1 MKPLQKMKF
10 VLFVFALL
18 FSLNNLSAQDTPE
31 DIKIG
36 SLNEAQLKKYG
47 FRENGDSIKPWK
59 VTGNINIGFNQ
70 AALFNWAPGGEN
82 MIGLTSIG
90 FLRATYDKK
99 KLNWT
104 NTIDL
109 GFGMQKLGDR
119 EFRKNDDRIELNS
132 QLNYKAAKHWYYSI
146 LMNFRSQFAPGYE
159 YPNDSTKRLVSK
171 ALSPGFLTVGLGMDY
186 KPVEWFSLFLS
197 PVTSKTVFVLDNI
210 SLDATKY
217 GIEPGE
223 KVFQNLGAF
232 MNARFNKE
240 VMKNVT
246 LNTQL
251 SLFSNYLKEP
261 QNIDINWLT
270 SINMKVNKFLTVA
283 ILTELIYDHDI
294 DVPKK
299 NADGTFRTGKGTQ
312 FREVLSIGVGYQF
325 SNEKKEKTVE
335 KP

>member
-1 MKPLQKMKF
+1 MKVLQKMKC
-10 VLFVFALL
+10 VLVTFSLMFISTALL
-18 FSLNNLSAQDTPE
+18 AQDAPE
-31 DIKIG
+31 EIKIG

-47 FRENGDSIKPWK
+47 FRENGDSVKPWK
-59 VTGNINIGFNQ
+59 INGNINIGFNQ
-70 AALFNWAPGGEN
+70 AALVNWAAGGEN
-82 MIGLTSIG
+82 MIGITSIG

-109 GFGMQKLGDR
+109 GFGMQKLGNRD
-119 EFRKNDDRIELNS
+119 FRKNDDRLELNS
-132 QLNYKAAKHWYYSI
+132 QLNYKASKNWYYS
-146 LMNFRSQFAPGYE
+146 LLVNFRSQFAPGYE
-159 YPNDSTKRLVSK
+159 YPDDTTKTLVSK

-197 PVTSKTVFVLDNI
+197 PVTSKTVFVLDNTG
-210 SLDATKY
+210 LDATKY
-217 GIEPGE
+217 GIDSG
-223 KVFQNLGAF
+223 KHVFQNLGAF
-232 MNARFNKE
+232 LSTRFNKE
-240 VMKNVT
+240 VVKNVT

-251 SLFSNYLKEP
+251 SLFSNYLQDP

-312 FREVLSIGVGYQF
+312 FREVLSIGIGYQF
-325 SNEKKEKTVE
+325 NNEKKEKEAE

>member
-1 MKPLQKMKF
+1 MKTLQKVKI
-10 VLFVFALL
+10 VLFAFAAF
-18 FSLNNLSAQDTPE
+18 FSLNNLNAQDAPE
-31 DIKIG
+31 EIKIG

-47 FRENGDSIKPWK
+47 FRDSADSIKPWK

-82 MIGLTSIG
+82 MIGITSIG

-132 QLNYKAAKHWYYSI
+132 QLNYKAGKHWYYSV

-159 YPNDSTKRLVSK
+159 FPNDSTKTLVSK

-186 KPVEWFSLFLS
+186 KPAEWFSLFLS
-197 PVTSKTVFVLDNI
+197 PATSKTVFVLDNNI
-210 SLDATKY
+210 DVTKY
-217 GIEPGE
+217 GITQGE

-299 NADGTFRTGKGTQ
+299 NADGTFRRGKGTQ
-312 FREVLSIGVGYQF
+312 FREVLSIGLGYQF
-325 SNEKKEKTVE
+325 NNEKKQKPAE

>member
-1 MKPLQKMKF
+1 
-10 VLFVFALL
+10 
-18 FSLNNLSAQDTPE
+18 
-31 DIKIG
+31 
-36 SLNEAQLKKYG
+36 
-47 FRENGDSIKPWK
+47 
-59 VTGNINIGFNQ
+59 
-70 AALFNWAPGGEN
+70 
-82 MIGLTSIG
+82 
-90 FLRATYDKK
+90 
-99 KLNWT
+99 
-104 NTIDL
+104 
-109 GFGMQKLGDR
+109 
-119 EFRKNDDRIELNS
+119 
-132 QLNYKAAKHWYYSI
+132 
-146 LMNFRSQFAPGYE
+146 MNFRSQFAPGYE
-159 YPNDSTKRLVSK
+159 FPNDSTKTLVSK

-186 KPVEWFSLFLS
+186 KPAEWFSLFLS
-197 PVTSKTVFVLDNI
+197 PATSKTVFVLDNNI
-210 SLDATKY
+210 DVTKY
-217 GIEPGE
+217 GITQGE

-299 NADGTFRTGKGTQ
+299 NADGTFRRGKGTQ
-312 FREVLSIGVGYQF
+312 FREVLSIGLGYQF
-325 SNEKKEKTVE
+325 NNEKKQKPTE